1 MTRWEWWAGSL
12 DEDTYD
18 LANEASREAVIRE
31 ASRGMKAG
39 DQFRIVEAR
48 SSSDKK
54 YEGADF
60 VPFLRTR
67 HHEVITVGP
76 VLVGDEA

>member
-18 LANEASREAVIRE
+18 LANEQTREDAIRVASF
-31 ASRGMKAG
+31 GMKPG
-39 DQFRIVEAR
+39 EKFRIVEAR
-48 SSSDKK
+48 SSSNKK
-54 YEGADF
+54 YEESDF

-67 HHEVITVGP
+67 NHEIIPVGP
-76 VLVGDEA
+76 VLVGGAA